1 MGLQVKPV
9 NPKGN
14 QPWVFTGRTDAE
26 AEAPIIWPPDTK
38 SRLTG
43 KDPDD
48 GKDWG
53 QEEKG
58 ATEDGMVG
66 WHQWLSGDEFEQTLG
81 DGEGQGNLACCS
93 LWRHKELDTM
103 ERLNNIHSKWRSQ
116 VLPLVLSEQTHT
128 VKSCPTLANPWTVA
142 HQAPLSI
149 GVQSTNLPHAKQM
162 PDWQR
167 EKNFFSLCFLPRQEV
182 KCYKCKG

>member
-81 DGEGQGNLACCS
+81 DGEGQGNLVCCS
-93 LWRHKELDTM
+93 SWGRKESDTILQ
-103 ERLNNIHSKWRSQ
+103 LNNEKGIASGKAETKKEGIGILWKLCGDRKKKCRERARS
-116 VLPLVLSEQTHT
+116 
-128 VKSCPTLANPWTVA
+128 
-142 HQAPLSI
+142 
-149 GVQSTNLPHAKQM
+149 
-162 PDWQR
+162 D
-167 EKNFFSLCFLPRQEV
+167 
-182 KCYKCKG
+182 